1 MKRNVI
7 IKWSLLLLFALII
20 RNASANGWVKDA
32 PIGVGNIFSTPK
44 SGLTYSDDSGF
55 YALVGNSDTDR
66 VLCGTDTC
74 TKSGFTIVKY
84 NTKGNVIWKKPFYPN
99 QDLLQLG
106 DGIICGISGQ
116 ISFPYFN
123 KSYNPTFIENT
134 IDSSGLIIK
143 YVLDGLTWGYCGC
156 IGSDCFISGARI
168 GTFYA
173 KFDYDGNV
181 IWSQK
186 EIDNNE
192 IFAYSYNNL
201 EYQYFNT
208 YELKI
213 PNYIKLIFD
222 RNLDFTISDKTFNSN
237 LDSVSMD
244 FDSIYTG
251 INIDTTIYYNNV
263 NSSIQKIL
271 KTSDKGLLLL
281 LSIGLQVRNPYSQL
295 AETYLLK
302 LNSNNEKEWIQKTPI
317 DVNGSLQNNLIELN
331 NKYYFAFRDG
341 YIDTYST
348 PYNYSRSKTKL
359 FSIDANG
366 NNATLKM
373 YDNDMSFVHLRS
385 VNNTLQLIGMSNGYT
400 DGNNDNQLD
409 YSVLFFQ
416 FDNNDSATI
425 IKEVNMSS
433 TITGNTKKTIYEEPV
448 IDLKNGSSVFGFL
461 YENASNPY
469 NSKHVL
475 VNIDSIG
482 NVYTTKISGTIFG
495 DKNDNC
501 TIENS
506 DAFLRNYSLRAISQT
521 DSFYTSTDTLGNYEM
536 YLDTGSY
543 QLQLLLN
550 PSYPLWK
557 LQDCSIPTAIQL
569 NDGDSAIIDIGL
581 TPTISCTN
589 LTVSL
594 SAPIL
599 RRCFENTYYVNYCNN
614 GTVNANNAYIDVT
627 LDHFLDFNA
636 SSQVFTNLGNN
647 VFRFQVG
654 NVETGKCGA
663 FSFTATVN
671 CDSTILGQ
679 THCTEAHIF
688 PDSVCS
694 PRPYVGAIIQAS
706 ATCKTNKVEFK
717 LKNIGGNMQTDRKY
731 IVIQDQVLRS
741 LQNYNLPSGNELIVD
756 VPLVSGATYRIE
768 AEQPADF
775 PSYLGDAKTA
785 AFIEGC
791 RTNSTDT
798 FATGI
803 ISQFPLYDGEPF
815 RAVDCQQN
823 RGSYDPNEKE
833 TKPIGVGTQH
843 FIDKNIPLDYTI
855 RFQNTGTD
863 TAFTVSIIDT
873 ISSYLDINSMVLEAS
888 SHACRMIRMDTNVV
902 QFLFEDIKLVDST
915 KNLNASNGFVQFHI
929 QQKNNNALG
938 TIINNNASIY
948 FDYNPAIF
956 TNTVF
961 HTIGENYLRVDLI
974 SSTKK
979 EAYKNMNIAVFPN
992 PFHDKT
998 SLQIKNVELKNPR
1011 LILLDVTGKMVDEMY
1026 STTKNE
1032 ITIYRNQL
1040 NAGIYFYQLFDD
1052 KIEVATGK
1060 IIVQ

>member
-1 MKRNVI
+1 MKRST
-7 IKWSLLLLFALII
+7 IKWSLLLLFTLTIVKV
-20 RNASANGWVKDA
+20 SANGWIKDA
-32 PIGVGNIFSTPK
+32 PIAMSNFFSTPK
-44 SGLTYSDDSGF
+44 SSLTSANDSGF

-74 TKSGFTIVKY
+74 IKSGFTIIKY
-84 NTKGNVIWKKPFYPN
+84 NAKGNVIWKKPFYPN
-99 QDLLQLG
+99 QNLLQLG
-106 DGIICGISGQ
+106 DGIICGVVDPYI
-116 ISFPYFN
+116 IPYFN
-123 KSYNPTFIENT
+123 KSYIPVFIVNT
-134 IDSSGLIIK
+134 NDNSGLIIK
-143 YVLDGLTWGYCGC
+143 YNLDGVTWGYCGC
-156 IGSDCFISGARI
+156 IGTDCFISGGRI
-168 GTFYA
+168 CSFYA
-173 KFDYDGNV
+173 KFDYDGNE

-186 EIDNNE
+186 EIDYNE
-192 IFAYSYNNL
+192 VFAYSYNQL
-201 EYQYFNT
+201 EYQYQITN
-208 YELKI
+208 ELKI
-213 PNYIKLIFD
+213 PNYIQLIFD
-222 RNLDFTISDKTFNSN
+222 NKLDLTICDKTFNSN

-244 FDSIYTG
+244 FDSIYTD
-251 INIDTTIYYNNV
+251 IDIDTTIDYSQV
-263 NSSIQKIL
+263 NPSIQKIL
-271 KTSDKGLLLL
+271 KTTDNGYLLL
-281 LSIGLQVRNPYSQL
+281 LSIGLQVRNPYSQVI
-295 AETYLLK
+295 ETYLLK
-302 LNSNNEKEWIQKTPI
+302 LNANNEKEWIQKTPI
-317 DVNGSLQNNLIELN
+317 DINGSQANNLLELN

-409 YSVLFFQ
+409 YLVHFFQ
-416 FDNNDSATI
+416 FDNNDSATT

-461 YENASNPY
+461 YDNASNPY

-536 YLDTGSY
+536 YIDTGNY
-543 QLQLLLN
+543 QLQLLPN
-550 PSYPLWK
+550 PSYLLWQ
-557 LQDCSIPTAIQL
+557 LQNCSVPSTIQL
-569 NDGDSAIIDIGL
+569 FDGDSAKIDIGL
-581 TPTISCTN
+581 SPTISCTN

-594 SAPIL
+594 TAPIL

-614 GTVNANNAYIDVT
+614 GTVNATDAYIDIT
-627 LDHFLDFNA
+627 LDHYLDFNA
-636 SSQVFTNLGNN
+636 STQTFTNLGNN
-647 VFRFQVG
+647 VFRFQIG

-663 FSFTATVN
+663 FSFSATVN

-679 THCTEAHIF
+679 THCSEAHIF
-688 PDSVCS
+688 PDTVCS
-694 PRPYVGAIIQAS
+694 PIPYTGAIIQAS

-833 TKPIGVGTQH
+833 TKPIGVGAQH

-902 QFLFEDIKLVDST
+902 QFLFENIKLVDST

-961 HTIGENYLRVDLI
+961 HTIGENYLRIDLI

-1011 LILLDVTGKMVDEMY
+1011 LILLDVTGKMVDEIY
-1026 STTKNE
+1026 STTTNE

>member
-1 MKRNVI
+1 M
-7 IKWSLLLLFALII
+7 W
-20 RNASANGWVKDA
+20 
-32 PIGVGNIFSTPK
+32 
-44 SGLTYSDDSGF
+44 
-55 YALVGNSDTDR
+55 
-66 VLCGTDTC
+66 
-74 TKSGFTIVKY
+74 
-84 NTKGNVIWKKPFYPN
+84 
-99 QDLLQLG
+99 Q
-106 DGIICGISGQ
+106 
-116 ISFPYFN
+116 
-123 KSYNPTFIENT
+123 
-134 IDSSGLIIK
+134 
-143 YVLDGLTWGYCGC
+143 
-156 IGSDCFISGARI
+156 
-168 GTFYA
+168 
-173 KFDYDGNV
+173 
-181 IWSQK
+181 
-186 EIDNNE
+186 
-192 IFAYSYNNL
+192 
-201 EYQYFNT
+201 
-208 YELKI
+208 
-213 PNYIKLIFD
+213 
-222 RNLDFTISDKTFNSN
+222 
-237 LDSVSMD
+237 
-244 FDSIYTG
+244 
-251 INIDTTIYYNNV
+251 
-263 NSSIQKIL
+263 
-271 KTSDKGLLLL
+271 
-281 LSIGLQVRNPYSQL
+281 
-295 AETYLLK
+295 
-302 LNSNNEKEWIQKTPI
+302 
-317 DVNGSLQNNLIELN
+317 LQNC
-331 NKYYFAFRDG
+331 
-341 YIDTYST
+341 
-348 PYNYSRSKTKL
+348 
-359 FSIDANG
+359 
-366 NNATLKM
+366 
-373 YDNDMSFVHLRS
+373 S
-385 VNNTLQLIGMSNGYT
+385 VP
-400 DGNNDNQLD
+400 
-409 YSVLFFQ
+409 
-416 FDNNDSATI
+416 
-425 IKEVNMSS
+425 S
-433 TITGNTKKTIYEEPV
+433 TI
-448 IDLKNGSSVFGFL
+448 
-461 YENASNPY
+461 
-469 NSKHVL
+469 
-475 VNIDSIG
+475 
-482 NVYTTKISGTIFG
+482 
-495 DKNDNC
+495 
-501 TIENS
+501 
-506 DAFLRNYSLRAISQT
+506 
-521 DSFYTSTDTLGNYEM
+521 
-536 YLDTGSY
+536 
-543 QLQLLLN
+543 QLF
-550 PSYPLWK
+550 
-557 LQDCSIPTAIQL
+557 
-569 NDGDSAIIDIGL
+569 DGDSAKIDIGL
-581 TPTISCTN
+581 SPTISCTN

-594 SAPIL
+594 TAPIL

-614 GTVNANNAYIDVT
+614 GTVNATDAYIDIT
-627 LDHFLDFNA
+627 LDHYLDFNA
-636 SSQVFTNLGNN
+636 STQTFTNLGNN
-647 VFRFQVG
+647 VFRFQIG

-663 FSFTATVN
+663 FSFAVTVN

-694 PRPYVGAIIQAS
+694 PIPYVGAIIQAS

-833 TKPIGVGTQH
+833 TKTIGVGAQH

-873 ISSYLDINSMVLEAS
+873 ISSYLDINSIVLEAS

-961 HTIGENYLRVDLI
+961 HTIGENYLRIDLI

-1011 LILLDVTGKMVDEMY
+1011 LILLDVTGKMVDEIY
-1026 STTKNE
+1026 STTTNE